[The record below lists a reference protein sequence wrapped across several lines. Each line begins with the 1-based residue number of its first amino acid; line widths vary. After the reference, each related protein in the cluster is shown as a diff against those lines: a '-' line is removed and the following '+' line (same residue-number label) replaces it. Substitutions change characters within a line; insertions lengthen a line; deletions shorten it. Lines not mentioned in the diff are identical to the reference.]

1 MDALLAGTVPSGT
14 GTVRAGALWTERVT
28 ADGGAAMGGGWRV
41 VGAGVAAAVLV
52 GLAGCQPPDTAGGPD
67 ARGSRTSAP
76 AATSYLTGKPGAAGR
91 VLAVKIDNVAAARP
105 ATGLDDA
112 AIVYAVEVEGGLSRL
127 MAVYD
132 GRHLPRTVGPVRSA
146 RETDLQLLAEYDR
159 PALAFSGAQ
168 SKLLPVLR
176 ASGDLAAVTGT
187 RDFFRD
193 PSRRAPHNEYLHPAG
208 PAAKG
213 RTAQDIGLR
222 FAAAVP
228 PGGTAAA
235 SASAKMPSARFSF
248 RYDGSRYRVSMDG
261 KASPWTADNV
271 IVQHVDVEESR
282 YHSRTGFVPFS
293 RTVGHGRAQI
303 LRDGRSYPAVWDRPS
318 PTAGTSY
325 TLDGAPLP
333 LKPGRTWIVLEP

>member
-1 MDALLAGTVPSGT
+1 MSG
-14 GTVRAGALWTERVT
+14 R
-28 ADGGAAMGGGWRV
+28 WRV
-41 VGAGVAAAVLV
+41 AGAGVAAAVLV
-52 GLAGCQPPDTAGGPD
+52 AVAGCQPPDGGGASGKPG
-67 ARGSRTSAP
+67 ARTSAP
-76 AATSYLTGKPGAAGR
+76 AAVSYLTGEPGAAGH
-91 VLAVKIDNVAAARP
+91 VLAVKIDNVGAARP

-112 AIVYAVEVEGGLSRL
+112 AIVYAIEVEGGLSRL

-132 GRHLPRTVGPVRSA
+132 DKHLPQKVGPVRSA
-146 RETDLQLLAEYDR
+146 RETDLQLLAEYNH

-176 ASGDLAAVTGT
+176 SSDDLAAVTGT

-193 PSRRAPHNEYLHPAG
+193 SARRAPHNEYLRPAG

-213 RTAQDIGLR
+213 GTAEDIGLR

-228 PGGTAAA
+228 PGGT
-235 SASAKMPSARFSF
+235 SGTKGTTASAKMPSARFSF

-261 KASPWTADNV
+261 KASPWSADNV
-271 IVQHVDVEESR
+271 IIQHVDVQESR

-293 RTVGHGRAQI
+293 QTVGTGQAQI
-303 LRDGRSYPAVWDRPS
+303 LRDGRSYPATWHRPS

-325 TLDGAPLP
+325 TLNGTPLA
-333 LKPGRTWIVLEP
+333 LSPGHTWIVLEP